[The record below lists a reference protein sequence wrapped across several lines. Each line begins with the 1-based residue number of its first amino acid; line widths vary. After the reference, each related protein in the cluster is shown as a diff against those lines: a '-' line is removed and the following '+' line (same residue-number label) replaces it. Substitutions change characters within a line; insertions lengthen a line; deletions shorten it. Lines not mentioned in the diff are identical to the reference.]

1 MIALDIGTLSP
12 HNRVMPDRGSRRTI
26 DEVLGAARAVLDRLE
41 PHAAHHAVEQ
51 GALLVDIRQ
60 DTSRLRDGVIPGALH
75 LPRTV
80 LEWRVDPDSP
90 WRNPHV
96 GSLDRQ
102 LVIVCDH
109 GYSSSL
115 AACSLRE
122 LGFTRATDL
131 VGGFQ
136 AWRAAGLPVAP
147 LAALPTESPAGMT
160 SPDESG

>member
-1 MIALDIGTLSP
+1 M
-12 HNRVMPDRGSRRTI
+12 
-26 DEVLGAARAVLDRLE
+26 
-41 PHAAHHAVEQ
+41 
-51 GALLVDIRQ
+51 
-60 DTSRLRDGVIPGALH
+60 IPGALH